1 MEKDTHKV
9 VGSSAQDLSPRDT
22 IYANAPT
29 VNVQTL
35 KLALKDSNRSTKTFC
50 SYEFTSL
57 VLKVDDSQPNVEH
70 RKPASTLLAKPRPPP
85 LPNFQGPAELT
96 DGAKAAKK
104 TVQSNTRISNKVM
117 ANETM
122 SVDHGKAIETAL
134 GSVDSFLF
142 SSELGCLS
150 DNKQAHNGQS
160 KKSMCKRHIVRLIT
174 EMRVASAP
182 ALWAVQL
189 LWRLV
194 SNQLNPGGGGIKM
207 QLMSLAMAEATR
219 LFGKVWRVLVSRR
232 ASTAG
237 RVLASTA
244 SKAEIDSGN

>member
-1 MEKDTHKV
+1 
-9 VGSSAQDLSPRDT
+9 
-22 IYANAPT
+22 
-29 VNVQTL
+29 
-35 KLALKDSNRSTKTFC
+35 
-50 SYEFTSL
+50 
-57 VLKVDDSQPNVEH
+57 
-70 RKPASTLLAKPRPPP
+70 
-85 LPNFQGPAELT
+85 
-96 DGAKAAKK
+96 
-104 TVQSNTRISNKVM
+104 M

-189 LWRLV
+189 LWRYQIN
-194 SNQLNPGGGGIKM
+194 SIQG
-207 QLMSLAMAEATR
+207 EA
-219 LFGKVWRVLVSRR
+219 GSRC
-232 ASTAG
+232 S
-237 RVLASTA
+237 S
-244 SKAEIDSGN
+244 